1 MEEGCNDNAAICVEQ
16 SCNRVDAVVLIGEK
30 IADSDCSFLGYRKVD
45 SVRLDDV
52 SPLSQTESLRRVEI
66 GLEHLREIGTQ
77 SMHPLAKLSVP

>member
-16 SCNRVDAVVLIGEK
+16 LCNLVDAVVLIGEK
-30 IADSDCSFLGYRKVD
+30 STDSDCSLLGYRKTD

-52 SPLSQTESLRRVEI
+52 SPLSQTKSLRRVEI

-77 SMHPLAKLSVP
+77 SIQTPAKLSIP